1 MKQQLFNSFWIA
13 AASVLISSPAF
24 SQVVQVTNVQL
35 NPTENGQGHSPYSS
49 ICSRAG
55 NPLLISPELLVAD
68 GLLNDE
74 ALESYFEAQENLYQS
89 GRVAI

>member
-35 NPTENGQGHSPYSS
+35 NPTENGLDVILETP
-49 ICSRAG
+49 AG
-55 NPLLISPELLVAD
+55 EQLQVLTRSEGDVLIAD
-68 GLLNDE
+68 IPNT
-74 ALESYFEAQENLYQS
+74 QP
-89 GRVAI
+89 